1 LNHPYL
7 FILSQDISELCQHA
21 YTSQAST
28 SLLIFCSPSDL
39 EADDEDNQEFDSL
52 NQSDS
57 TVSSL
62 VHVAEVPS
70 RPRPGTPTGDNPDEV
85 STLLIYWFKFMRHM
99 VAESE

>member
-1 LNHPYL
+1 LKQYYCTV
-7 FILSQDISELCQHA
+7 F
-21 YTSQAST
+21 Y
-28 SLLIFCSPSDL
+28 SPSDL

-62 VHVAEVPS
+62 VHVAEAPC

-85 STLLIYWFKFMRHM
+85 GTGVSL
-99 VAESE
+99 